1 MIISIRNHIL
11 TLFVIFCSVS
21 TGCVN
26 SDKVRNVTVSCIDTV
41 LIDNDTLFQYE
52 MINSSGMAIRLTNYA
67 AALTDVSVPDRN
79 GKMESV
85 VLGFDSISEY
95 TKPNP
100 KYGSTV
106 GRYANRIKN
115 AEFELDG
122 KHYILEKN
130 NKGIHSIHGGSKG
143 FNLRVFDVCDISCD
157 SNKATIVFA
166 CRSPHLDGG
175 FPGNLDF
182 SISYTL
188 TDNNE
193 IILNY
198 EAHTD
203 APTVVNFT
211 NHSYFNLS
219 GCNENVLSHNF
230 YIKADSMLVTDSGGI
245 PTGKIVSV
253 KKSDY
258 DFMHYRKISFPL
270 SDGEYK
276 YDTSY
281 KLSKTDGELSL
292 AAIVEHQKS
301 GRRLKA
307 YTTEPGM
314 QFYISNSDMKRWIGH
329 GNKRYMQYAG
339 FCLEMQ
345 HFPDSPNHLNFP
357 STALYPNQV
366 YRQTTIYK
374 FETF

>member
-1 MIISIRNHIL
+1 MMTGIKNYIL
-11 TLFVIFCSVS
+11 ALFVLFCPVI
-21 TGCVN
+21 TGCIN
-26 SDKVRNVTVSCIDTV
+26 TGKISNVTVSCIDTV
-41 LIDNDTLFQYE
+41 FIENDTLFQYE
-52 MINSSGMAIRLTNYA
+52 MRNSSGMVIRITNYA

-79 GKMESV
+79 GHIESV
-85 VLGFDSISEY
+85 VLGFDSVSEY

-100 KYGSTV
+100 KFGSTV
-106 GRYANRIKN
+106 GRFANRIKN

-122 KHYILEKN
+122 KRYLLERN

-143 FNLRVFDVCDISCD
+143 FNLRVFDVSDISCD
-157 SNKATIVFA
+157 KNRATVVFN

-188 TDNNE
+188 TNKNE

-198 EAHTD
+198 EARTD
-203 APTVVNFT
+203 SPTVVNFT

-219 GCNENVLSHNF
+219 GCNENVLNHNF
-230 YIKADSMLVTDSGGI
+230 YIKADSMLVTDSDGI
-245 PTGKIVSV
+245 PTGEIVAV
-253 KKSDY
+253 KGSDY
-258 DFMHYRKISFPL
+258 DFMQYRKISFPL

-281 KLSKTDGELSL
+281 KLNKSDGELSL
-292 AAIVEHQKS
+292 VAIVEHQES

-314 QFYISNSDMKRWIGH
+314 QFYISNADMKRWIGH
-329 GNKRYMQYAG
+329 GNKRYIQYAG

-345 HFPDSPNHLNFP
+345 HFPDSPNHSNFP
-357 STALYPNQV
+357 STVLYPSDTYNQITV
-366 YRQTTIYK
+366 YK